1 MEETKLNKQT
11 HNRKHLEE
19 DSFLDV
25 YVNIKQWN
33 VGKMKMSYDIIFLV
47 LIQVIYQRD
56 KICYFDNKNVISMTK
71 VDTRELVNWA
81 KVMFKNLIKELDIWS
96 KTHAKMIERKS
107 KLDAKKDMCN
117 FALPIKVLMQHW
129 FHEEQFQG
137 LTIVTM
143 S

>member
-1 MEETKLNKQT
+1 MEGTKVSRQT
-11 HNRKHLEE
+11 HNREHLEE

-25 YVNIKQWN
+25 YVNLEQWN

-56 KICYFDNKNVISMTK
+56 KICYSNNKNVISMMK
-71 VDTRELVNWA
+71 VDTRKPINWA
-81 KVMFKNLIKELDIWS
+81 KVMFKNLIKELGIGS
-96 KTHAKMIERKS
+96 KAHAKMIKRKG

-117 FALPIKVLMQHW
+117 FALLIKVLMQHW

-137 LTIVTM
+137 LTIETT